1 MATFDTLIDDLA
13 KRYGLGANA
22 GPVVK
27 EVLAM
32 ITNYPGGL
40 GGFLERL
47 RSAGLASD
55 VASWLG
61 NSNAGPIAAGEVE
74 RALGA
79 TALGGIAS
87 RLGLPQ
93 SAVSGALGYALP
105 KIIGLL
111 TPGGVV
117 PAKVSAEVT
126 DLLSRSPPRAATPQA
141 APRRVDPYAT
151 STQNQSG
158 GRRWLLPALAAVI
171 VVGLL
176 SYFGLTLNR
185 IPPAPPVAK
194 APEPAAPAPSADA
207 QAPAPPPSPMIAQ
220 TAAPAAQ
227 APAPAPAPTVAQT
240 AAPAQPAA
248 QAPAPAP
255 QPAAQ
260 APAPAPQP
268 TAQAAAPEPQPAAP
282 SPAPS
287 APTVAQTPEP
297 ASQPAVQAPA
307 PAPSTDSQATAPSP
321 ATPPSS
327 AEAQATAPQ
336 PSAQPAPA
344 APASSTPTEQAST
357 AAAPAAVA
365 TAEPTAPASV
375 AKPARVALSNDN
387 GVVRASGVV
396 HDEDA
401 KTSILD
407 ALNAVFG
414 ADNVKTDISVDQN
427 ATAASWLSA
436 FRAALDALKGGN
448 VDAIFNGDKV
458 NVGGAAMDDAERDK
472 TIAALKSA
480 LGPGVTVG
488 ALTDK
493 TAAAVAVANDRATTE
508 LASLQSG
515 FAVKDLLFALNDSV
529 VNFASDSAEVPESMA
544 AFLKTAAGDLKQ
556 LKAGNVLEIAGYTDN
571 TGDSALNLALSQKR
585 AEAVRKALIGY
596 GADPDMLIA
605 KGYGEAD
612 PVASNDTAQGRLKN
626 RRIEYHVVKAP
637 T

>member
-27 EVLAM
+27 EALAM

-207 QAPAPPPSPMIAQ
+207 QAPAP
-220 TAAPAAQ
+220 
-227 APAPAPAPTVAQT
+227 APAPTVAQT
-240 AAPAQPAA
+240 AAPAAGSAGSSARTSADGAGPSASASTGSAGSSASASAA
-248 QAPAPAP
+248 GAGRCPRAPA
-255 QPAAQ
+255 
-260 APAPAPQP
+260 
-268 TAQAAAPEPQPAAP
+268 
-282 SPAPS
+282 
-287 APTVAQTPEP
+287 
-297 ASQPAVQAPA
+297 
-307 PAPSTDSQATAPSP
+307 
-321 ATPPSS
+321 
-327 AEAQATAPQ
+327 
-336 PSAQPAPA
+336 
-344 APASSTPTEQAST
+344 
-357 AAAPAAVA
+357 
-365 TAEPTAPASV
+365 
-375 AKPARVALSNDN
+375 
-387 GVVRASGVV
+387 
-396 HDEDA
+396 
-401 KTSILD
+401 
-407 ALNAVFG
+407 
-414 ADNVKTDISVDQN
+414 
-427 ATAASWLSA
+427 
-436 FRAALDALKGGN
+436 
-448 VDAIFNGDKV
+448 
-458 NVGGAAMDDAERDK
+458 GGALPRAFGSDRR
-472 TIAALKSA
+472 
-480 LGPGVTVG
+480 
-488 ALTDK
+488 
-493 TAAAVAVANDRATTE
+493 ANA
-508 LASLQSG
+508 
-515 FAVKDLLFALNDSV
+515 
-529 VNFASDSAEVPESMA
+529 
-544 AFLKTAAGDLKQ
+544 
-556 LKAGNVLEIAGYTDN
+556 
-571 TGDSALNLALSQKR
+571 
-585 AEAVRKALIGY
+585 
-596 GADPDMLIA
+596 
-605 KGYGEAD
+605 
-612 PVASNDTAQGRLKN
+612 
-626 RRIEYHVVKAP
+626 
-637 T
+637 